1 MRSFLY
7 CNKLQQK
14 RAALSATMICL
25 GYSSSSGIFWKT
37 QFTLP
42 MLKSTDTS
50 ENRLIHVFAVKL
62 FYLLLYFLYLTPT
75 GQLFCGSLYPY
86 DI

>member
-1 MRSFLY
+1 MRSSLY
-7 CNKLQQK
+7 CNNLQQK
-14 RAALSATMICL
+14 RAALSATMICF

-50 ENRLIHVFAVKL
+50 EHRLIFAVKL
-62 FYLLLYFLYLTPT
+62 LYLLLYFLYLTPT